1 MTASIIHLDTF
12 RCRRAT
18 GQPLFDKPAPRTI
31 PIQEVRR
38 PERIGITGMR
48 VQAPDGRI
56 GTVTGTFQVCGMS
69 YARVQFSFSGVVDAV
84 AIRDLAFID
93 NGPECA

>member
-1 MTASIIHLDTF
+1 MSAAIIHLDTF

-18 GQPLFDKPAPRTI
+18 GQPLFDKPAARTI

-38 PERIGITGMR
+38 PERTGITGMQVR
-48 VQAPDGRI
+48 SPDGRI
-56 GTVTGTFQVCGMS
+56 GTVTGTFQVCGLTM
-69 YARVQFSFSGVVDAV
+69 ARVQFHFSGVVNAV
-84 AIRDLAFID
+84 AVRDLAFID